1 MTIYENLKPELQS
14 ELDSSSVKYSTAI
27 RLKYVLLSK
36 SYWSDLTVDN
46 VKDLITY
53 TGQSGVQVSAFCFMY
68 GDSFLKS

>member
-14 ELDSSSVKYSTAI
+14 ELDSSSVKYSTAM

-36 SYWSDLTVDN
+36 TYWAELTIDN

-53 TGQSGVQVSAFCFMY
+53 TGMF
-68 GDSFLKS
+68 

>member
-53 TGQSGVQVSAFCFMY
+53 TGQSGVQVSAFGFMY

>member
-14 ELDSSSVKYSTAI
+14 ELDSSSVKYSTAM

-46 VKDLITY
+46 VKDLIPY
-53 TGQSGVQVSAFCFMY
+53 TGKSGVQVSAFVFLS
-68 GDSFLKS
+68 GDSLLKS

>member
-14 ELDSSSVKYSTAI
+14 ELDSSSVKYSTAM

-36 SYWSDLTVDN
+36 TYWAELTIDN

-53 TGQSGVQVSAFCFMY
+53 TGKSSVQVSAFGFMY

>member
-27 RLKYVLLSK
+27 SLKYVLLSK
-36 SYWSDLTVDN
+36 SFWSDLTVDN

-53 TGQSGVQVSAFCFMY
+53 TGQSGVQISAFGFMY

>member
-1 MTIYENLKPELQS
+1 M
-14 ELDSSSVKYSTAI
+14 KYSTAM

-53 TGQSGVQVSAFCFMY
+53 TGQSGVQVSAFGFMY

>member
-1 MTIYENLKPELQS
+1 MTIYENLKPELQL
-14 ELDSSSVKYSTAI
+14 ELDSSSVKYSTAM

-53 TGQSGVQVSAFCFMY
+53 TGQSGVQVSAFGFMY